1 MAAAEF
7 LRGGEPVPTPQRTSN
22 DLDGRGTPRTL
33 KTLQQKL
40 FANFQEEIEKTSGNT
55 KGFLSTL
62 NAVLLG
68 PSPNKVKPVPNGSG
82 KSLEEQKMPAAAGAR
97 DRLNSDDFVE
107 VYGDD
112 AAGLAAQVDDV
123 DQDEDSEYDTEYY
136 DEEESKEEQ
145 KMPAGSPPSMRPE
158 KAPRLAAA

>member
-7 LRGGEPVPTPQRTSN
+7 LRGGEPVPTPQQTKT

-68 PSPNKVKPVPNGSG
+68 PSPNKVRPDRKSG
-82 KSLEEQKMPAAAGAR
+82 GNSVEEQKVSAAGAR

-123 DQDEDSEYDTEYY
+123 DQDEDS
-136 DEEESKEEQ
+136 
-145 KMPAGSPPSMRPE
+145 
-158 KAPRLAAA
+158 

>member
-7 LRGGEPVPTPQRTSN
+7 LRGGEPVPTPQQRTSN

-68 PSPNKVKPVPNGSG
+68 PSPNKVRPVRNGSG
-82 KSLEEQKMPAAAGAR
+82 
-97 DRLNSDDFVE
+97 
-107 VYGDD
+107 
-112 AAGLAAQVDDV
+112 
-123 DQDEDSEYDTEYY
+123 
-136 DEEESKEEQ
+136 
-145 KMPAGSPPSMRPE
+145 
-158 KAPRLAAA
+158 

>member
-7 LRGGEPVPTPQRTSN
+7 LRGGEPVPTPQQRTSN

-68 PSPNKVKPVPNGSG
+68 PSPNKVRPDRKSG
-82 KSLEEQKMPAAAGAR
+82 GNSVEEQKVSAAGAR

-145 KMPAGSPPSMRPE
+145 KMPAGSPPRMKPE
-158 KAPRLAAA
+158 KAPRLTAA

>member
-7 LRGGEPVPTPQRTSN
+7 LRGGEPVPTPLRK

-68 PSPNKVKPVPNGSG
+68 PSPTAVRPAGIGAGKPRAV
-82 KSLEEQKMPAAAGAR
+82 EEQMSAAAEAR

-107 VYGDD
+107 VFRED

-123 DQDEDSEYDTEYY
+123 DQDEDSEYDSEYY
-136 DEEESKEEQ
+136 DEE
-145 KMPAGSPPSMRPE
+145 
-158 KAPRLAAA
+158 